1 MPTPRTPARRTYS
14 YASAADVNVTT
25 GVVTAI
31 ASAAS
36 LVTLTT
42 GDFDGS
48 VVLVGGTP
56 SIAYLSPP
64 RAVTVTRSASAG
76 AFTTDP
82 VVITGKRMGAD
93 VSTSMVQT
101 TADGGDTLHSGILFD
116 SLTTI
121 EFPVAAS
128 GAGTFNVGVEDIG
141 SADATGFL
149 AVRTTAAG
157 LLPLGF
163 DEAGTLNDSIDSAA
177 SETHH
182 VAARRVATA
191 NITVGFTVYVP

>member
-1 MPTPRTPARRTYS
+1 MPTSSKPARRTYS

-42 GDFDGS
+42 GDFDGT
-48 VVLVGGTP
+48 VVLANGFLT
-56 SIAYLSPP
+56 PP
-64 RAVTVTRSASAG
+64 RAVTITRSASAG

-82 VVITGKRMGAD
+82 ITVTGKRLGAS
-93 VSTSMVQT
+93 VVTSLTQT
-101 TADGGDTLHSGILFD
+101 SADGGDTLHSGVLFD

-141 SADATGFL
+141 SPGPEGFD
-149 AVRTTAAG
+149 AVRTAAAG
-157 LLPLGF
+157 VLPVAYDDAGF
-163 DEAGTLNDSIDSAA
+163 ETDTIDSAA
-177 SETHH
+177 GETHRI
-182 VAARRVATA
+182 AARRVATA